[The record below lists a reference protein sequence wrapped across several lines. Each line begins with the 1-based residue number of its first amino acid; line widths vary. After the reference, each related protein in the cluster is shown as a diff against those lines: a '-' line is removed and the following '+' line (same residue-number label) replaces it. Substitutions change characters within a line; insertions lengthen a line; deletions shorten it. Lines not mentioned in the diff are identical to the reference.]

1 MIRHR
6 TLLASGLL
14 IAVLALGAT
23 GWILTSRL
31 TQEKTPAGD
40 GIVSVPADTHGPF
53 QLIDHKGRET
63 TEADFAGEKVL
74 LYFGYTH
81 CPDICPTALQDISTA
96 IDILGPEAGQVRPL
110 FITVDPE
117 RDRQEHLADYV
128 PLFHERMVGLTGP
141 KEKIDAVARDFRVYY
156 SLRRD
161 IDPVDYPVDH
171 SSYSYLLDE
180 DWNLL
185 LVFRHDASPE
195 TMAAAI
201 KELL

>member
-1 MIRHR
+1 MLSHR
-6 TLLASGLL
+6 ALLVSGAL

-31 TQEKTPAGD
+31 TQEKTPAGE
-40 GIVSVPADTHGPF
+40 GIVSVPADSRGPF
-53 QLIDHKGRET
+53 RLIDHSGRET
-63 TEADFAGEKVL
+63 TEADFRGEKVL

-96 IDILGPEAGQVRPL
+96 IDALGPDAQKVRPL
-110 FITVDPE
+110 FITVDPA
-117 RDRQEHLADYV
+117 RDKQEHLADYV
-128 PLFHERMVGLTGP
+128 TLFHERMVGLTGT
-141 KEKIDAVARDFRVYY
+141 KDRIDAVARAFRVYY
-156 SLRRD
+156 SLRKD

-180 DWNLL
+180 NWDLK
-185 LVFRHDASPE
+185 LVFRHDTAPE

>member
-1 MIRHR
+1 MLSHR
-6 TLLASGLL
+6 ALLACGLS

-23 GWILTSRL
+23 GWILGSRL
-31 TQEKTPAGD
+31 TQEKTPAGE
-40 GIVSVPADTHGPF
+40 GIVSVPADTRGPF
-53 QLIDHKGRET
+53 QLVDHNGQEV
-63 TEADFAGEKVL
+63 TEADFKGEKVL

-81 CPDICPTALQDISTA
+81 CPDICPMALQDISTA
-96 IDILGPEAGQVRPL
+96 IDALGPDAGKVRLL

-141 KEKIDAVARDFRVYY
+141 QQKIDAVARAFRVYY
-156 SLRRD
+156 SLRKD

-180 DWNLL
+180 NWDLQ
-185 LVFRHDASPE
+185 LVFRHDTTPE

-201 KELL
+201 RELL

>member
-1 MIRHR
+1 MAA
-6 TLLASGLL
+6 TV
-14 IAVLALGAT
+14 IAVLALSAT

-31 TQEKTPAGD
+31 TQEKTPGGV
-40 GIVSVPADTHGPF
+40 GIVSVPADTRGPF
-53 QLIDHKGRET
+53 QLIDHKGREAS
-63 TEADFAGEKVL
+63 EADFAGEKVL

-81 CPDICPTALQDISTA
+81 CPDICPTALQDISLA
-96 IDILGPEAGQVRPL
+96 IDALGPEAGKVRPL
-110 FITVDPE
+110 FITIDPE

-141 KEKIDAVARDFRVYY
+141 KEKVDAVARDFRVYY
-156 SLRRD
+156 SLRKD

-201 KELL
+201 RELL